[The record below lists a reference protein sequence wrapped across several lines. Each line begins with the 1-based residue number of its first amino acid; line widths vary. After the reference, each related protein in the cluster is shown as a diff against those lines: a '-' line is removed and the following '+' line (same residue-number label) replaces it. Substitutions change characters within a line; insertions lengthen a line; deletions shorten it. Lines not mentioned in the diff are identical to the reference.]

1 MPAAPRST
9 RAPLCP
15 ARARSSSPS
24 TTRAR
29 RADRRWSP
37 PPRLS
42 GHRPWYVDLTLGG
55 RGGSAVQPAARAA
68 PTAEAAEAAAA
79 QGAFWPIHDNLLD
92 HQEARHLFRRAVR
105 GREGRLLSEILDPGV
120 CRSLRRS
127 MRVVSVDRRG
137 LIH

>member
-1 MPAAPRST
+1 M
-9 RAPLCP
+9 
-15 ARARSSSPS
+15 
-24 TTRAR
+24 
-29 RADRRWSP
+29 
-37 PPRLS
+37 
-42 GHRPWYVDLTLGG
+42 
-55 RGGSAVQPAARAA
+55 
-68 PTAEAAEAAAA
+68 
-79 QGAFWPIHDNLLD
+79 HDNLLD